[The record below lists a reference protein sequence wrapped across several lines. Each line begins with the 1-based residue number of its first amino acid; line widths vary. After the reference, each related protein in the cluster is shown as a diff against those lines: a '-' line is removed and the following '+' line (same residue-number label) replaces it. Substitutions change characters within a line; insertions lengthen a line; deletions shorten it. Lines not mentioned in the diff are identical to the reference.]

1 MFIIMNFNIS
11 IIFEIVNLL
20 TILDKFNKLCLF
32 LSCRVAT
39 QSFIIHMLSFNN
51 FASMNSTPQDGIYA
65 QFSLATSLREVKLAD
80 INKI

>member
-11 IIFEIVNLL
+11 IIFKLL
-20 TILDKFNKLCLF
+20 IYNPKFDKFNKLCLF

-39 QSFIIHMLSFNN
+39 KSFIIHILSFNN
-51 FASMNSTPQDGIYA
+51 FASMDSTPQDGIYA
-65 QFSLATSLREVKLAD
+65 QFSLATSLRVVNLAD